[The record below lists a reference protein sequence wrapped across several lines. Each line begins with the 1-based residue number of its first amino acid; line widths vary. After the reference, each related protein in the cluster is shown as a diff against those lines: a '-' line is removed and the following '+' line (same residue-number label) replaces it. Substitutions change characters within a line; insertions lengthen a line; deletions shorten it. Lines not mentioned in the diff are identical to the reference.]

1 MTASKKIKTAPVVI
15 TAPKISTAWNKVC
28 STSGKAENDIITAIE
43 NLSAVLVLESGLSV
57 ADMKSVIKATGK
69 ESSFIKVSH
78 IPALPTWSKLR
89 ALHGDFKALSIAKQL
104 STAMASYDLLGA
116 GVGEKIKAGV
126 DEYTGE
132 PISAT
137 ENLQREISR
146 VRKAKQSQTPKSDTP
161 ADTTPAK
168 SKKNPLVEMLAYFT
182 ALDVSALSEKDKGAL
197 AEIQFIIE
205 DKMANA

>member
-1 MTASKKIKTAPVVI
+1 MTAKNTKATPVKI
-15 TAPKISTAWNKVC
+15 TAPKITSAWISVC
-28 STSGKAENDIITAIE
+28 ATSGKAENEIIKAIE

-78 IPALPTWSKLR
+78 VPALPTFSKLR
-89 ALHGDFKALSIAKQL
+89 ALHKDFKALPIAKQL
-104 STAMASYDLLGA
+104 STAMASYDILGA

-126 DEYTGE
+126 NEFTGE

-137 ENLQREISR
+137 ENLQAEISR
-146 VRKAKQSQTPKSDTP
+146 VRKAKQSQTPKQDSP
-161 ADTTPAK
+161 KSAK
-168 SKKNPLVEMLAYFT
+168 VSKNPLVEILAYFT
-182 ALDVSALSEKDKGAL
+182 ALDVSALSEQDKGAL

>member
-1 MTASKKIKTAPVVI
+1 MTSKKITSKKVTI
-15 TAPKISTAWNKVC
+15 TAPKIKSAWVNVC
-28 STSGKAENDIITAIE
+28 ATSGKAEKDIISAIE

-57 ADMKSVIKATGK
+57 ADMKQVIKETGK

-78 IPALPTWSKLR
+78 VPALPTWSKLR
-89 ALHGDFKALSIAKQL
+89 ALHGDFKALPIAKQL
-104 STAMASYDLLGA
+104 STAMASYDILGA
-116 GVGEKIKAGV
+116 GVGEQIKAGV
-126 DEYTGE
+126 DEFTGE

-161 ADTTPAK
+161 AKSAK
-168 SKKNPLVEMLAYFT
+168 VSKNPLVEMLAYFT
-182 ALDVSALSEKDKGAL
+182 ALDVSVLSEKDKDTL

-205 DKMANA
+205 GKMANA

>member
-1 MTASKKIKTAPVVI
+1 MTASKKIKTAPVKI

-89 ALHGDFKALSIAKQL
+89 ALHEDFKALSIAKQL

-146 VRKAKQSQTPKSDTP
+146 VRKAKQSQTPKP
-161 ADTTPAK
+161 ETPAK
-168 SKKNPLVEMLAYFT
+168 SAKVSKNPLVEILAYFT
-182 ALDVSALSEKDKGAL
+182 ALDVSALSEQDKGAL

>member
-1 MTASKKIKTAPVVI
+1 MTSKKITSKPVTI
-15 TAPKISTAWNKVC
+15 TAPKITTAWVNVC
-28 STSGKAENDIITAIE
+28 ATSGKAENDIVKAIE

-57 ADMKSVIKATGK
+57 ADMKTVIKATGK

-78 IPALPTWSKLR
+78 VPALPTWSKLR
-89 ALHGDFKALSIAKQL
+89 ALHGDFKALPIAKQL
-104 STAMASYDLLGA
+104 STAMSSYDILGA
-116 GVGEKIKAGV
+116 GVGEQIKAGV
-126 DEYTGE
+126 DEFTGE

-161 ADTTPAK
+161 AKSAK
-168 SKKNPLVEMLAYFT
+168 VSKNPLVEILAYFT
-182 ALDVSALSEKDKGAL
+182 ALDVSALSEQDKGAL

>member
-1 MTASKKIKTAPVVI
+1 MTKAKNTKATPVVI
-15 TAPKISTAWNKVC
+15 TAPKITTAWENVC
-28 STSGKAENDIITAIE
+28 ATSGKAENEIVKAIE

-57 ADMKSVIKATGK
+57 ADMKKVIKATGK

-78 IPALPTWSKLR
+78 VPALPTWSKLR
-89 ALHGDFKALSIAKQL
+89 ALHKEFKALPIAKQL
-104 STAMASYDLLGA
+104 STAMASYDILGA

-126 DEYTGE
+126 NSFTGE
-132 PISAT
+132 KVTAT
-137 ENLQREISR
+137 ENLQAEISR
-146 VRKAKQSQTPKSDTP
+146 VRKAKQSQTP
-161 ADTTPAK
+161 ADTSTPAK
-168 SKKNPLVEMLAYFT
+168 PKKNALAEMLAYFT

>member
-1 MTASKKIKTAPVVI
+1 MAKAKNTKATPVKI
-15 TAPKISTAWNKVC
+15 TAPKIKTAWLNVC
-28 STSGKAENDIITAIE
+28 STSGKAEKDIISSIE

-57 ADMKSVIKATGK
+57 ADMKRVIKETGK
-69 ESSFIKVSH
+69 ESAFIKASH
-78 IPALPTWSKLR
+78 VPALPTWSKLR
-89 ALHGDFKALSIAKQL
+89 ALHGDFKALPIAKQL

-116 GVGEKIKAGV
+116 GIGEQIKAGV
-126 DEYTGE
+126 DEFTGE

-146 VRKAKQSQTPKSDTP
+146 VRKAKQSNSPKSETP
-161 ADTTPAK
+161 TKSAK
-168 SKKNPLVEMLAYFT
+168 APKNPLVEILAYFT
-182 ALDVSALSEKDKGAL
+182 ALDVSALSEQDKGAL